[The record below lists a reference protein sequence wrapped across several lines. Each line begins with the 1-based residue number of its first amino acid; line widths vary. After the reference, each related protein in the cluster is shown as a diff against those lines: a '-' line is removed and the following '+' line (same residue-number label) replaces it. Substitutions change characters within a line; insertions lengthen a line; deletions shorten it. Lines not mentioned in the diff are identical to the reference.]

1 MSSSNSR
8 RNGTFGFQNLSSEL
22 ERQGLEM
29 DCFLHFQKM
38 TSATQEEPS
47 EIDTF
52 YRLHTVNGVFQD
64 PEALRM
70 YDRMRELEATGEHTT
85 AEINAM
91 VRGGKLRGH
100 IPGVGPVMPGYV
112 RSRLSYTAP
121 VDRSRDVDFMMSLM
135 RSDNRFA
142 DAFARYDSGGA
153 SGSGGS
159 RARDREDGDDT
170 GGEDGG
176 DDTNFFRKKSGNA
189 VVQAV
194 YKKNADFSP
203 ATCPWGKSC
212 YKEKTLRRFPSD
224 MSLGN
229 IMPPWHQFLDQKIRG
244 AHFSLGIVAG
254 EHFAIELT
262 PSTFPQR
269 HFAGDMFPQRHVA
282 GERVGILAFA
292 SILVNGSPT
301 NEFKLERGLRQGDPL
316 SPFLFILAVEELNI
330 ALLEATNNNIFH
342 GVKVDNA
349 RNLSRIFTCFHLAS
363 SLKAN
368 FNKSKLFGIRVNTIE
383 LNSLAS
389 TIGCQASQFPCMYLG
404 LPVGAKMSRCLNW
417 SPLVERFQK
426 RLSKWKSKNLS
437 FCGRLTLIRSVL
449 DSLGVYY
456 FSTFK
461 TPKKTINKLECIR
474 RKFFWGRNLVENKI
488 TWIARK
494 KVISPIN
501 HGGLGIGSLKSS
513 NQAMLSKWWWRFG
526 TDGNSLWCNI
536 IRSIHEPSRVSMS
549 LVSKVK
555 TRSMVPYYKAKR

>member
-1 MSSSNSR
+1 MGDATVLEFKEENTSRPSFSSTHFSHCSHEDVHLFDKPFTSSKIKDAVWDC
-8 RNGTFGFQNLSSEL
+8 GGEKAPGPDGFTFKFIKKNWYLREN
-22 ERQGLEM
+22 
-29 DCFLHFQKM
+29 DIIPYVKHFE
-38 TSATQEEPS
+38 SP
-47 EIDTF
+47 
-52 YRLHTVNGVFQD
+52 
-64 PEALRM
+64 
-70 YDRMRELEATGEHTT
+70 
-85 AEINAM
+85 
-91 VRGGKLRGH
+91 GH
-100 IPGVGPVMPGYV
+100 IPRGCNSSFITLVPKFDGPIVLGDFRPISLIGCQYKIIAKVLANRLMHVLPSVVGEQMGFSAKWRNWIY
-112 RSRLSYTAP
+112 SCLS
-121 VDRSRDVDFMMSLM
+121 S
-135 RSDNRFA
+135 
-142 DAFARYDSGGA
+142 
-153 SGSGGS
+153 
-159 RARDREDGDDT
+159 
-170 GGEDGG
+170 
-176 DDTNFFRKKSGNA
+176 
-189 VVQAV
+189 
-194 YKKNADFSP
+194 
-203 ATCPWGKSC
+203 
-212 YKEKTLRRFPSD
+212 
-224 MSLGN
+224 
-229 IMPPWHQFLDQKIRG
+229 
-244 AHFSLGIVAG
+244 
-254 EHFAIELT
+254 
-262 PSTFPQR
+262 
-269 HFAGDMFPQRHVA
+269 
-282 GERVGILAFA
+282 AFA

-301 NEFKLERGLRQGDPL
+301 NEFKLERGLRQGDLL

-363 SLKAN
+363 GLKAN
-368 FNKSKLFGIRVNTIE
+368 FNKSKLFGIGVNTIE

-461 TPKKTINKLECIR
+461 APKKTINKLECIR

-526 TDGNSLWCNI
+526 TDGNSLWWNI

-549 LVSKVK
+549 LVSKVN